1 MFKKIL
7 NAIVN
12 PIAEENSTKDKSQSN
27 NEPAII
33 RPYTSQ
39 DSEEITKLLT
49 NFDNATIMTHIMML
63 EKVVV
68 NLVAKN
74 EIQSN
79 VIVRQSEILRDM
91 HGSLEEILHL
101 LESASS
107 SSTSSNTSSVQHK
120 TREEAPVAHN
130 KKSGLN

>member
-12 PIAEENSTKDKSQSN
+12 PIAEENSTKNKIQPN
-27 NEPAII
+27 TEQAII
-33 RPYTSQ
+33 KPYTSQ
-39 DSEEITKLLT
+39 NNEEITKLLT
-49 NFDNATIMTHIMML
+49 NFDNVTIMTHIMML

-79 VIVRQSEILRDM
+79 VILKQSEILKDM
-91 HGSLEEILHL
+91 HGSLEEILYIIDVASS
-101 LESASS
+101 SASS
-107 SSTSSNTSSVQHK
+107 NSSVQHK
-120 TREEAPVAHN
+120 VSEDVLATHN
-130 KKSGLN
+130 KKNGLN